1 MMAHWSEYLDQYLSA
16 RKVSD
21 GFALWEKKQ
30 TEVAMLVPA
39 DTLAPGILARLAEW
53 VDLGYRPPVPLAGL
67 TERFKKDD
75 RAKLTIKEFLELR
88 LAEGFVAMA
97 QEDVDKSIELLDFV
111 LRAETHLGDDRLAA
125 IVHFWKGR
133 AHRKKGEYEEATQ
146 HIVRARQMM
155 EGLGEGKLAAVIQI
169 QESWLKFQTGKLGE
183 ARHLLETARQQLVNT
198 DDNLSQGNIAS
209 AAGRV
214 AQQEG
219 HYAEA
224 LNHFEVAVDFYGKR
238 DPYHRNLAR
247 ALVNSATVKRL
258 MALQLRRRIDE
269 KAAKRGGA
277 GKGGESKESL
287 MARYN
292 RICEEALGQLERA
305 RVIYERHQYHGGI
318 AAVLVSSGYLHV
330 DSGDVEKGAGEGWLA
345 YRQAHEKNDHIHMA
359 RARTLQCVAA
369 NTMVEEQFGED
380 VDAAAHASNAR
391 SFGEEAVR
399 WAEHTQNRRLIAEA
413 YVARGMVHANEYFA
427 EWEEARQCA
436 EKATELL
443 AEDARDRLWEEL
455 VALKAR
461 ILRASSV
468 DDRLRA
474 WSEGMLGEKT
484 FQQVTEE
491 FAEIV
496 IPRVWAREGKKVSR
510 VAQKLQ
516 MSPKKVR
523 RVLRN
528 VGVHE

>member
-1 MMAHWSEYLDQYLSA
+1 M
-16 RKVSD
+16 
-21 GFALWEKKQ
+21 WEKNRA
-30 TEVAMLVPA
+30 EVALLVPA

-53 VDLGYRPPVPLAGL
+53 VDLGYRPPFPLSGL
-67 TERFKKDD
+67 TERFKAED
-75 RAKLTIKEFLELR
+75 RSKLTIKEFLELR

-97 QEDVDKSIELLDFV
+97 AEDLDKAIELLDFV
-111 LRAETHLGDDRLAA
+111 LRAEVHLGDARLAA

-133 AHRKKGEYEEATQ
+133 AHRKKGEYEQATQ

-155 EGLGEGKLAAVIQI
+155 GGLGEGKLAAVIQI

-183 ARHLLETARQQLVNT
+183 ARHLLEQARQLLVNT
-198 DDNLSQGNIAS
+198 DDNLSLGNIAS

-224 LNHFEVAVDFYGKR
+224 LNHFEVAVEFYGKR

-247 ALVNSATVKRL
+247 ALVNLASVKRL
-258 MALQLRRRIDE
+258 MALQLRKRID
-269 KAAKRGGA
+269 ARTVRPGTRSMSSVPTLSAKNADKGGA
-277 GKGGESKESL
+277 PSAVKGGKKKESL

-292 RICEEALGQLERA
+292 SICEEALAQLERA

-330 DSGDVEKGAGEGWLA
+330 DSGDVDKGAREGWLA
-345 YRQAHEKNDHIHMA
+345 YRRAHEKDDHIHMA
-359 RARTLQCVAA
+359 RARTLQCIAA

-380 VDAAAHASNAR
+380 VDAAAHASDAR

-413 YVARGMVHANEYFA
+413 YVALGMVHANEHFA
-427 EWEEARQCA
+427 EWEEARRCA

-496 IPRVWAREGKKVSR
+496 IPRVWEREGKKVSR

-528 VGVHE
+528 VGAVGSE